1 MRNESRRTRRSVRPR
16 FLKWIGAVDRLFGWL
31 VQEEQIEKNP
41 ADGIRSQQEADE
53 AANTK
58 RLPFKP
64 DQSAAGVISEAW
76 SASVG
81 AFAGIRT

>member
-1 MRNESRRTRRSVRPR
+1 M
-16 FLKWIGAVDRLFGWL
+16 DRLFGWL

-41 ADGIRSQQEADE
+41 ADGIRSQQEAGE

-64 DQSAAGVISEAW
+64 DQSAAGQFRKLGPPA
-76 SASVG
+76 SAPLPESG
-81 AFAGIRT
+81 RELPLYRA